1 MGICRVYSDLGV
13 SGTST
18 KRSGFQDMIE
28 DCKKGKIDLILTKS
42 ISRFARN
49 TVDLL
54 ETVCWLKSI
63 GGGVQFEKEK
73 IDSLSDDGELMLSL
87 LASLISFLYKDLY
100 EKEKSLRYY

>member
-63 GGGVQFEKEK
+63 GGAFNLKK
-73 IDSLSDDGELMLSL
+73 RRLIPYPMM
-87 LASLISFLYKDLY
+87 AS
-100 EKEKSLRYY
+100 